1 MFFNTFLVL
10 VYVSVFFMPFSL
22 SKCTTRAKDEKS
34 PFGVP
39 APLMK
44 DRLPTKRDVGAFYM
58 MKRAEM
64 EAQQPRIP
72 TIHDVATKVVNS
84 FQ

>member
-1 MFFNTFLVL
+1 
-10 VYVSVFFMPFSL
+10 MPFPL
-22 SKCTTRAKDEKS
+22 AKCTTRAKDKKS

-39 APLMK
+39 APLMNG
-44 DRLPTKRDVGAFYM
+44 RLPTKRDVGAFYM